1 MTSYGCTRWFWGTAA
16 SVQGCGGAGSGRP
29 AGLVGVEEQESQ
41 ATAAEHTLHHH
52 HCVEHRRQ
60 PGSGQHLEGL
70 WDPTNT
76 QPILVYT
83 GPYAP

>member
-1 MTSYGCTRWFWGTAA
+1 MEGLVLDGP
-16 SVQGCGGAGSGRP
+16 AGPP

-70 WDPTNT
+70 WDPHQHTAHT
-76 QPILVYT
+76 GLYWSMLVYMHHS
-83 GPYAP
+83 GLYW